1 MIIKYWAKINE
12 LDDMAVM
19 LFADFKNGGK
29 TLFATMHIDTFRDI
43 FEPTADQVKEMR
55 RGDEIELELKIKEVG

>member
-29 TLFATMHIDTFRDI
+29 TLFATMHLDTFSEI
-43 FEPTADQVKEMR
+43 FEPTANQVKELQ
-55 RGDEIELELKIKEVG
+55 RGDEIELELKIK

>member
-29 TLFATMHIDTFRDI
+29 TLFATMHLDTFRDI
-43 FEPTADQVKEMR
+43 FNPLK
-55 RGDEIELELKIKEVG
+55 GDKKQCQKHSKCNL